1 MRTHQRLDL
10 DEPLNFESLAIDPA
24 GEYISREG
32 ICKNLSLTGVYFETK
47 VSLEIQTQFKVGN
60 VIWTR
65 FTVPTTKEVVK
76 VQCEIRRVLN
86 VSKKVVGFG
95 AMFINLSS
103 KAERAVVQFIK

>member
-10 DEPLNFESLAIDPA
+10 DEPLNFEALSIDPT
-24 GEYISREG
+24 GEYISRSA
-32 ICKNLSLTGVYFETK
+32 ICKNLSLTGVYFETE
-47 VSLEIQTQFKVGN
+47 VTLEVQTQFKVGN

-65 FTVPTTKEVVK
+65 FTVPNTDELVK

-95 AMFINLSS
+95 AMFINLSP
-103 KAERAVVQFIK
+103 KAERAVVNFIR